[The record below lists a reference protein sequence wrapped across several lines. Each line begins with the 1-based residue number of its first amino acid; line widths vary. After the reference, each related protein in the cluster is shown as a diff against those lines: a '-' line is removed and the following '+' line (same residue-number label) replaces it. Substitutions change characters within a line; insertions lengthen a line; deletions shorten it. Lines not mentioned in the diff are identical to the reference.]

1 MTTSPPPSTPKTDT
15 TPRAGWRRP
24 RQRIV
29 VLAAVMA
36 LAVMTVGQ
44 GLAVE
49 RRAES
54 LDSHRELASVS
65 QSVTAESDD
74 GLVQPLAP
82 PALPT
87 QPPVDFEVPQQQV
100 QAELEPAPERTPNEL
115 LANLDLSPVE
125 TQRPQI
131 RLEQSEVPAP
141 DAVEQALAVEGVT
154 FATAMEVGEL
164 PVASERGVTNVQV
177 AAIDPNGF
185 RVLTPQVTADAVEV
199 WRRIA
204 EGDAAFTH
212 DIGTRLALELGSR
225 VPAGE
230 SEGATLRVGAYAS
243 NGVPPVADAIVSK
256 ETAEI
261 LGLDARQ
268 TVLVAV
274 AEGVDLEQA
283 VQQLADATGMH
294 AELIAEPQT
303 RRAFLT
309 GADARNVFEPF
320 SYISIGDGMIQIDRD
335 WVSRNIV
342 SAQVPIF
349 TGNVICHR
357 LLIPQ
362 LRGAL
367 NEIVAQGLDH
377 LIDPTQYGGCW
388 VPRHILFN
396 PSRAL
401 SMHAWGLAIDFN
413 VRGNEYGNR
422 NPEMDPRIVEI
433 FERWGFV
440 WGGHWSTPD
449 GMHFELGAVLDGSD
463 R

>member
-1 MTTSPPPSTPKTDT
+1 MTTSPALDEQPKTDT
-15 TPRAGWRRP
+15 ASDPAGRRP
-24 RQRIV
+24 RQRLV
-29 VLAAVMA
+29 VLITVLA
-36 LAVMTVGQ
+36 LATLTVGQ

-49 RRAES
+49 RRA
-54 LDSHRELASVS
+54 DVVGDDRELASVS
-65 QSVTAESDD
+65 QTVVSDID
-74 GLVQPLAP
+74 EVEGPLAP

-87 QPPVDFEVPQQQV
+87 QAPFDFEAPQQQV
-100 QAELEPAPERTPNEL
+100 QAQPEPAPERTPNEL

-125 TQRPQI
+125 AQLPKI
-131 RLEQSEVPAP
+131 RLEQVDEVPE
-141 DAVEQALAVEGVT
+141 DAVQQVLAVDGVT
-154 FATAMEVGEL
+154 FATSVEVGEV
-164 PVASERGVTNVQV
+164 PIASERGTTPVQV

-185 RVLTPQVTADAVEV
+185 RVLTPQVTADAVDV

-225 VPAGE
+225 VPAGDDE
-230 SEGATLRVGAYAS
+230 QATLRVGAYAS
-243 NGVPPVADAIVSK
+243 NGVPPIADAIVSK
-256 ETAEI
+256 ETARV
-261 LGLDARQ
+261 LGMEGRETL
-268 TVLVAV
+268 LVSLAEGANIDQV
-274 AEGVDLEQA
+274 AEE
-283 VQQLADATGMH
+283 LAEVTGMA

-309 GADARNVFEPF
+309 GADARNAFEPF
-320 SYISIGDGMIQIDRD
+320 SYISIGDGMIQIERD

-422 NPEMDPRIVEI
+422 NPQMDPRIVEI

-449 GMHFELGAVLDGSD
+449 GMHFELGALLDGSD